1 VGAAV
6 GGDGDVT
13 AVACVSGI
21 ELHRGGSKVAFVK
34 ADWDPLSVA
43 MSHDGAHVAVGGKVS
58 AFSLVGRAQP
68 ARASFGASVPA
79 MLGCSVCCDCVLSM
93 LRVHPRDVYARTA
106 SCTCTRWARTA

>member
-6 GGDGDVT
+6 GGDVT

-43 MSHDGAHVAVGGKVS
+43 VSHDGAHVAVGGKVR
-58 AFSLVGRAQP
+58 LVGRAQL
-68 ARASFGASVPA
+68 ARAGCPHNAS
-79 MLGCSVCCDCVLSM
+79 LQRVL
-93 LRVHPRDVYARTA
+93 
-106 SCTCTRWARTA
+106 